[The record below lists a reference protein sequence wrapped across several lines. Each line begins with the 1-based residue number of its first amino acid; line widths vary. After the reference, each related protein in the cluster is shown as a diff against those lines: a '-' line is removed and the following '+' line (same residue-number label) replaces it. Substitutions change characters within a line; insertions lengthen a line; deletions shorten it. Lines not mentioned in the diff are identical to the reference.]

1 MTYYLVTVLFIGNE
15 TIFWSLPF
23 PRKESC
29 VQARAESVLA
39 STKPGSIVSYCTDK
53 RPREDGSDLLIAKL
67 PKAKPTRRKWT
78 YHLSARRDAT
88 HFAIGT
94 PWKANQRDPAV
105 EAKPVPGQIGALY
118 APLRPAIE
126 RAGADLTATIKANAQ
141 IQADLLRTASPAVGA
156 LVAGG
161 KVKVIA
167 SYYELASGRVTLL
180 GW

>member
-67 PKAKPTRRKWT
+67 PKAKPTRRK
-78 YHLSARRDAT
+78 
-88 HFAIGT
+88 
-94 PWKANQRDPAV
+94 
-105 EAKPVPGQIGALY
+105 
-118 APLRPAIE
+118 
-126 RAGADLTATIKANAQ
+126 
-141 IQADLLRTASPAVGA
+141 
-156 LVAGG
+156 
-161 KVKVIA
+161 
-167 SYYELASGRVTLL
+167 
-180 GW
+180 